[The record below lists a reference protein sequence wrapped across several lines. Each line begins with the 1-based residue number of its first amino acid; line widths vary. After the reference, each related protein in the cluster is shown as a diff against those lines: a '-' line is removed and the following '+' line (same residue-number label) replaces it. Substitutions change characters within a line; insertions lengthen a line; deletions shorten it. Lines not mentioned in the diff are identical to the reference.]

1 MTSPMTDARQPWE
14 LEYCLRLNFCSRY
27 LDMMAT
33 TGRER
38 QFLMSAY
45 GTNGELDRW
54 CMAHIQ
60 AIKEKCDAMV
70 AEHGP
75 LSEAAL
81 SVTRHCGERVM
92 ELYRIPER
100 NK

>member
-1 MTSPMTDARQPWE
+1 MTDARQPWE
-14 LEYCLRLNFCSRY
+14 LEYCLRLNFCSHY

-54 CMAHIQ
+54 CVAHIQ
-60 AIKEKCDAMV
+60 AIVEKCDAMV
-70 AEHGP
+70 DENGP
-75 LSEAAL
+75 LSAAAL
-81 SVTRHCGERVM
+81 TVTRSCSERVM
-92 ELYRIPER
+92 ELDTRKELTR
-100 NK
+100 

>member
-70 AEHGP
+70 DENGP
-75 LSEAAL
+75 LSAAAL
-81 SVTRHCGERVM
+81 TVTRSCSERVM
-92 ELYRIPER
+92 ELVPER
-100 NK
+100 N

>member
-1 MTSPMTDARQPWE
+1 MTDARQPWE
-14 LEYCLRLNFCSRY
+14 LEYCLRLNFCSHY

-54 CMAHIQ
+54 CVAHIQ
-60 AIKEKCDAMV
+60 AIVEKCDAIV
-70 AEHGP
+70 DENGP
-75 LSEAAL
+75 LSAAAL
-81 SVTRHCGERVM
+81 TVTRPCSERVM
-92 ELYRIPER
+92 ELDTRKELTR
-100 NK
+100 